1 MDMIEPEELAT
12 LKLENKKL
20 KRENKHLQR
29 DNEMLRMAN
38 EQAAHI
44 QEFVQRDNMRQ
55 LFYNDQMLKT
65 SPYIMILT
73 DEHLQLVMASEMFFL
88 FTGEDA
94 SRIESGFALEDSLRN
109 FMEPDEL
116 QDFMKQCKDA
126 LAGEYIPSYIYT
138 KDLGGPK
145 NYLQITIRAMRNAEG
160 EVPGLNIIFVDMT
173 EMIEAREHADEANKA
188 KSSFLANMSHEI
200 RTPINAVLGMD
211 EMILRESSEPQIRSY
226 AGNIRQAG
234 KTLLALINEI
244 LDFSKVEEGK
254 MEIIPTRYE
263 LGSLVNDVVNMVTE
277 RVKKKGLELKVD
289 IDQEIPHE
297 LFGDEIRI
305 KQCILNVLNNSVKY
319 TEKGQVGLE
328 MGFARIDDQRIT
340 LKVKVT
346 DTGIGM
352 KKEDLERLFAPFTR
366 IEEKRN
372 RNIEGTGLGMNITKS
387 LLELMGTSLH
397 VESEYGVGSE
407 FSFDIEQKILSN
419 EPIGDYAENFKCR
432 YEDVSD
438 EVYKPQFYAPSA
450 RILVVDDTETN
461 LLVIKSLLKATGVQV
476 DTVSSGHEALIALD
490 YAQYDI
496 IFVDHMMP
504 EMDGIETLEEMKKRD
519 DYDRSTH
526 IALTANAISGSRER
540 YLSYG
545 FDDYLSKPVDGT
557 LLEKTMMRYID
568 PSKLASEEEAL
579 ASQEAVS
586 SDDQADVIPDW
597 LWEID
602 GVDVSEGI
610 KNCGDA
616 EGLMDIARS
625 FHDTA
630 QKKKQDIVD
639 AYREERWKDY
649 TIFVHAM
656 KSSARLIGAMELSEM
671 SRKLEDA
678 GNAQD
683 IDYIKSHS
691 DEMISLLEQ
700 IDEGMTGFDE
710 AQENLNPISESQLK
724 EAYQVIYDF
733 SQKYDHKMI
742 EALLDSIKE
751 YSLEK
756 EDEEVFAKLK
766 DMLMVLDWDGM
777 AELMKDVLSERD

>member
-1 MDMIEPEELAT
+1 MDMINPEELAS

-55 LFYNDQMLKT
+55 LFYNDQLLKT
-65 SPYIMILT
+65 SPYIIILT

-88 FTGEDA
+88 FTGEDS
-94 SRIESGFALEDSLRN
+94 SRIENGFALEDSLKN
-109 FMEPDEL
+109 FMEPEEL
-116 QDFMKQCKDA
+116 KDFMKQCRDS

-138 KDLGGPK
+138 KDMGGTK

-160 EVPGLNIIFVDMT
+160 EIPGLNIIFVDMT

-211 EMILRESSEPQIRSY
+211 EMILRESSEAQIRSY

-289 IDQEIPHE
+289 IDEEIPHE

-328 MGFARIDDQRIT
+328 MGYGRIDDEHIS

-397 VESEYGVGSE
+397 VESEYGIGSE
-407 FSFDIEQKILSN
+407 FSFEIEQKILSN
-419 EPIGDYAENFKCR
+419 EPIGDYAENFKSR
-432 YEDVSD
+432 SEDVSD
-438 EVYKPQFYAPSA
+438 RVYKPQFYAPSA
-450 RILVVDDTETN
+450 RVLVVDDTETN
-461 LLVIKSLLKATGVQV
+461 LLVIKALLKATGVQV
-476 DTVSSGHEALIALD
+476 DTVSSGREALTALD
-490 YAQYDI
+490 YAEYDI

-504 EMDGIETLEEMKKRD
+504 EMDGIETLGEMKKRD

-526 IALTANAISGSRER
+526 IALTANAISGSREK

-545 FDDYLSKPVDGT
+545 FDDYLSKPVDGA

-568 PSKLASEEEAL
+568 PSKLTSEAEAMEF
-579 ASQEAVS
+579 QEAAGA
-586 SDDQADVIPDW
+586 DDQSEDEIPDW
-597 LWEID
+597 LWDVE
-602 GVDVSEGI
+602 GVDVKEGI

-616 EGLMDIARS
+616 GGLVEIAGS

-630 QKKKQDIVD
+630 QKKKRDILD

-656 KSSARLIGAMELSEM
+656 KSSARLIGAAELSEM

-683 IDYIKSHS
+683 IDYITSHT
-691 DEMISLLEQ
+691 DEMIALLDQ
-700 IDEGMTGFDE
+700 IDEGLTGFDE
-710 AQENLNPISESQLK
+710 VQGSSTPISETQLK
-724 EAYQVIYDF
+724 EAYQVIYDY
-733 SQKYDHKMI
+733 SKNYDHKMI
-742 EALLDSIKE
+742 EAILDSIKE

-777 AELMKDVLSERD
+777 AELVENRR